1 MRNPLLYVLFLCSGA
16 AGLIYELVWVR
27 ELIFVFGGTTYA
39 ITTVLVAF
47 MAGLGFG
54 SYFAGRWCYRL
65 TRPGR
70 VYGMLEIGIGL
81 YALIVPFLLKM
92 AVPLYHALYTP
103 LAEWPWVLN
112 LVRFCLGGL
121 MLLVPTM
128 CMGATLPVLVR
139 YVSLQGR
146 ALGQS
151 VGQLYG
157 INTFGAVLGT
167 VGAGFWLI
175 PTLGLLHTTWTAAAI
190 NIAIGIAAINLL
202 HHPVTEG
209 ALGARKDSRTSG
221 TAKTPRPAPR
231 LHESPWVRRT
241 VLIGFA
247 VSGFAAMV
255 YQITWTRALI
265 MSVGS
270 TTYAFTCILAAFI
283 LGLALGS
290 LAIAHWV
297 DRWKNAVLAFGVL
310 EVLIGL
316 VAVVIVPIHGRI
328 PLVVETLIKTFYA
341 DPKTGQFLSN
351 PGAWAYFSL
360 TASQFGLIIA
370 VTFVPTLLMGA
381 IFPLVIRALA
391 NEGDEP
397 GAATGRAY
405 LVNTLG
411 TIAGSFLAGFVLIRS
426 NMLGVQNSIILAS
439 VLNGLAGV
447 ALVAIARPA
456 AGPVLVRRAAFPA
469 IAVLLILGVGLGGGR
484 WDKHILTAAPFM
496 MRGSSAA
503 PRDIVYYGEGVDMT
517 VSVEHPK
524 DAPQVM
530 TLRVNGKPDASTVV
544 SDMITQLLLGHVPAL
559 LHPDART
566 ACIVGLGSGV
576 SLAAVACH
584 PSFERVDCVE
594 ISNDVQAAA
603 EYFAPYTYNVLHR
616 DPRVHMIIQDGRNH
630 LLLTDQMY
638 DLVLTQPPNPW
649 MAGVSN
655 LFTREYFELG
665 KRRLN
670 ENGVMAVWLQGY
682 KSSVPDF
689 QMIVRTLFE
698 VFDHVSLWE
707 MAEQDY
713 LMVASC
719 QPQRFKYEDFARRF
733 RVPTVR
739 ADLYRVSM
747 RWPADILGRYITS
760 DAPFRE
766 WVQGAP
772 VHTDDNALLE
782 FSAPRHMYESQGKIA
797 QALLPLQRPVLDDLL
812 ADPVLPPGL
821 AAQVDT
827 VVAARLAPTRAQALL
842 VGQTVSV
849 PNVVAAL
856 QLLLEAYAR
865 CPYDA
870 QLFQFV
876 TVSRRNFDVDPE
888 LARVAR
894 DPQIPPLLA
903 QLAQIPLPPP
913 GARITGTSLLEIATD
928 LRKAAQGPIQ
938 RNQWGAAVGLLYEAH
953 DLDPENQ
960 DTTRQLAD
968 ALARVGRAPEAAALL
983 DEVLQRRPGDGAA
996 SYARAILAVQAGDNA
1011 TALRVLEAAVKW
1023 GSLTAEKLAT
1033 DEALSALRTDPRFQ
1047 ALLQAA
1053 PATQPA
1059 TRPQ

>member
-1 MRNPLLYVLFLCSGA
+1 VRNPLLYILFLCSGA

-70 VYGMLEIGIGL
+70 VYGTLEIGIGL
-81 YALIVPFLLKM
+81 YALIVPFLLKL

-103 LAEWPWVLN
+103 LADWPWVLN

-202 HHPVTEG
+202 HRPVTDG
-209 ALGARKDSRTSG
+209 ALGARRESRSSG
-221 TAKTPRPAPR
+221 AKPAAGKTPRPAAR
-231 LHESPWVRRT
+231 QQESPWLRRT

-290 LAIAHWV
+290 LAIARWV
-297 DRWKNAVLAFGVL
+297 DRWKSPAIAFGVL
-310 EVLIGL
+310 ELLIGL

-328 PLVVETLIKTFYA
+328 PLVVETLVNRHYMNYDALLTW
-341 DPKTGQFLSN
+341 QFL
-351 PGAWAYFSL
+351 
-360 TASQFGLIIA
+360 LIIA
-370 VTFVPTLLMGA
+370 VTFVPTFLMGA

-391 NEGDEP
+391 AKGDEP

-426 NMLGVQNSIILAS
+426 DMLGVQNSIILAS
-439 VLNGLAGV
+439 VLNGLVGV
-447 ALVAIARPA
+447 ALLTLARPA
-456 AGPVLVRRAAFPA
+456 AGRAFVRRAAVPG
-469 IAVLLILGVGLGGGR
+469 IAVLLILGVGLGAGR
-484 WDKHILTAAPFM
+484 WDPHILTAAPFM

-503 PRDIVYYGEGVDMT
+503 PRDIVYYGEGVDVT

-524 DAPQVM
+524 DAPQVL

-544 SDMITQLLLGHVPAL
+544 SDMVTMLLLGHLPAL
-559 LHPDART
+559 LHPEARS
-566 ACIVGLGSGV
+566 ACMVGLGSGI
-576 SLAAVACH
+576 SLAALGCH
-584 PSFERVDCVE
+584 PSFERLDCVE
-594 ISNDVQAAA
+594 ISDDVIKAAA
-603 EYFAPYTYNVLHR
+603 CFAPYTYNVLTR
-616 DPRVHMIIQDGRNH
+616 DPRVHMILADGRNH
-630 LLLTDQMY
+630 LQLTDQVY
-638 DLVLTQPPNPW
+638 DLIITQPSNPW
-649 MAGVSN
+649 MAGISN

-665 KRRLN
+665 RSRLS
-670 ENGVMAVWLQGY
+670 EHGLMAVWLQGY
-682 KSSVPDF
+682 KSSVQDF
-689 QMIVRTLFE
+689 QMIVRTLFD
-698 VFDHVSLWE
+698 VFGHVSLWE
-707 MAEQDY
+707 LAEQDY
-713 LMVASC
+713 LMIASR
-719 QPQRFKYEDFARRF
+719 QPQHVRYEDFARRF

-739 ADLYRVSM
+739 ADLYRVSI
-747 RWPADILGRYITS
+747 RWPADVLGRYVTS
-760 DAPFRE
+760 DEPLRE
-766 WVQGAP
+766 WVRDAP

-812 ADPVLPPGL
+812 TDPVLPPGL

-842 VGQTVSV
+842 PGGVG
-849 PNVVAAL
+849 PLANHVAAL
-856 QLLLEAYAR
+856 QTLIDAYVH

-876 TVSRRNFDVDPE
+876 TISRKNYQAQPE
-888 LARVAR
+888 LANN
-894 DPQIPPLLA
+894 PQIAPLLA
-903 QLAQIPLPPP
+903 RLGQVRPPPP
-913 GARITGTSLLEIATD
+913 GAPVNGASLLEIATA
-928 LRKAAQGPIQ
+928 LCNAAQGAIQ
-938 RNQWGAAVGLLYEAH
+938 RSQWRDAASLLYEAH
-953 DLDPENQ
+953 DLDPDNQ
-960 DTTRQLAD
+960 ETTRQLAD
-968 ALARVGRAPEAAALL
+968 ALARVGRAPEAATLL
-983 DEVLQRRPGDGAA
+983 DEVLQRRPDDGGA
-996 SYARAILAVQAGDNA
+996 SRARAILAVQANDHA
-1011 TALRVLEAAVKW
+1011 TALRVLEAALKW
-1023 GSLTAEKLAT
+1023 GSLTREKLAT
-1033 DEALSALRTDPRFQ
+1033 DEAFGALRGDGRFQ
-1047 ALLQAA
+1047 ALLQTA
-1053 PATQPA
+1053 PAELPASQPK
-1059 TRPQ
+1059 